1 MEFSPSMA
9 GYDVTPANL
18 DFTIKKKSAGNS
30 SFQSI
35 ADTLSTLAINAV
47 KPMRFQNSDF
57 HKLNNDSNQM
67 SKETSIEVDLKFS

>member
-1 MEFSPSMA
+1 MA

-18 DFTIKKKSAGNS
+18 DFSVKKIKKNVGNS

-35 ADTLSTLAINAV
+35 ADTLSNLALNAV

-57 HKLNNDSNQM
+57 HKFNNESNQM
-67 SKETSIEVDLKFS
+67 SKETSIEVFFL